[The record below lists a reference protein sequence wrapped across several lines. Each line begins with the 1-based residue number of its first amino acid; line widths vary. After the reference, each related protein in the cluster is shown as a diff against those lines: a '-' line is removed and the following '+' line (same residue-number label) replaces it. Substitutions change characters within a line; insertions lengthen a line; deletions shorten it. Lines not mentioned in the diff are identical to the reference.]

1 VENFHY
7 LIDKSIQKIYY
18 IEMIIQSKTMNIA
31 TNKLRDI
38 IDRFSQESDER
49 LKQALREANEEGRD
63 DILNSDKTDLEILNV
78 KTQAL
83 QEALDEIQEL
93 VDSENE

>member
-1 VENFHY
+1 
-7 LIDKSIQKIYY
+7 
-18 IEMIIQSKTMNIA
+18 MIIQSKTMNIA

>member
-1 VENFHY
+1 
-7 LIDKSIQKIYY
+7 
-18 IEMIIQSKTMNIA
+18 MIIQSKTMNTA

-38 IDRFSQESDER
+38 IDRYSQESDER
-49 LKQALREANEEGRD
+49 LKQALREANAEGRD
-63 DILNSDKTDLEILNV
+63 DILNSDKTDLEILDV

-93 VDSENE
+93 ENSENE

>member
-1 VENFHY
+1 
-7 LIDKSIQKIYY
+7 
-18 IEMIIQSKTMNIA
+18 MIIQSKTMNVA

-49 LKQALREANEEGRD
+49 LKQALREANAEGRD